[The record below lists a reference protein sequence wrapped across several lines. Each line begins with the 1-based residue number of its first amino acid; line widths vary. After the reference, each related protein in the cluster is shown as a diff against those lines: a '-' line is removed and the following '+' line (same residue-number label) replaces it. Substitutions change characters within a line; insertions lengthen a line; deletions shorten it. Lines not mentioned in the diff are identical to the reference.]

1 MHDLVEAQK
10 LPGRLQHATFI
21 IPQGSPYL
29 WALYNFVGVYS
40 ALKPDGSF
48 AHSPK
53 KLLTS
58 SMHCRGEVDWWIN
71 QLSRPRVG
79 HRLGYPV
86 HVLDIGAFSDASGAL
101 GIGVVIR
108 AEWCAW
114 KFNKLWKRNNW
125 DIQWV
130 EAIGF
135 ELACQDVFAR
145 LPTGCHVC
153 FWCNNISIVDG
164 WQKDCSQNC
173 QVNDIFKHLHAF
185 LNSMGGAAYPC
196 YVASAKIQPTV
207 PHISTSQS
215 LAAPVPCLPFPLAQ
229 ALMVLSSTLTPL
241 LQTTPAV
248 KHPHAS
254 QNLSTVRR
262 G

>member
-1 MHDLVEAQK
+1 LIKHTLLK
-10 LPGRLQHATFI
+10 
-21 IPQGSPYL
+21 IPHPLIPIRS
-29 WALYNFVGVYS
+29 
-40 ALKPDGSF
+40 SF
-48 AHSPK
+48 G
-53 KLLTS
+53 
-58 SMHCRGEVDWWIN
+58 GEVDWWIN

-114 KFNKLWKRNNW
+114 KLNKLRKRNNW

-153 FWCNNISIVDG
+153 FWCNNISVVNG

-173 QVNDIFKHLHAF
+173 HVNDIFKHLHAF
-185 LNSMGGAAYPC
+185 LNSVGGAAYPC
-196 YVASAKIQPTV
+196 YVASAKNLANSPSHFNFSKLTV
-207 PHISTSQS
+207 KDKTVQ
-215 LAAPVPCLPFPLAQ
+215 VF
-229 ALMVLSSTLTPL
+229 SSFEKDGL
-241 LQTTPAV
+241 
-248 KHPHAS
+248 
-254 QNLSTVRR
+254 
-262 G
+262 